1 MTNKNSILLILLLI
15 AVVSIAATTKKKTK
29 AGPLIL
35 TLDPGEF
42 LPDNYNEY
50 QD

>member
-1 MTNKNSILLILLLI
+1 MTKKNSTLLILLLI

-42 LPDNYNEY
+42 LVLSSCNK
-50 QD
+50 

>member
-1 MTNKNSILLILLLI
+1 MTKKNSTILVLLLI
-15 AVVSIAATTKKKTK
+15 AVVTIAATKKKKTK

-35 TLDPGEF
+35 TLDPGEY
-42 LPDNYNEY
+42 LPDYYNEY